1 MKRFKKLFLLVIAA
15 IFILS
20 LASCK
25 NKEVRNTSVPLGEL
39 ASTQSQV
46 IATASHDTS
55 ITQEKYYT
63 RLRAN
68 GYNTFLDNVKKA
80 LFKAELDEVK
90 SQIDLNDN
98 KVNDYEQELFDA
110 YSSDLYLTADADDL
124 KDLKEKD
131 INTRIRKFK
140 DSCSNKG
147 IEITDANTEYVIAD
161 NKIQF
166 KSIPTEII
174 NEKLINIAINKATK
188 DALKEI
194 VDLEKVENEE
204 GKSVTNTNHIVE
216 NDIKSYYESNQMNY
230 GTYQAIIIQ
239 FNTLA
244 EANKAMLYVESKL
257 GAPLSDTNAIHF
269 YTELYNY
276 YYAYRTKLSNNPF
289 EDPTSLEATTYVV
302 NKEQD
307 DLSEVSSSVKN
318 VLTTVLEKDG
328 TYLHTPFNQSNKY
341 LMVYRGDSVSEVNEK
356 YNITP
361 VNEALEW
368 DELKSHKE
376 AYDAI
381 YAEIKDQLTDN
392 KISSYSSTVLKK
404 RLKEAEIK
412 VYDPYL
418 EYQFKTNYDAQYSY
432 INPADFNNSYI
443 FEINYNNT
451 KTTYAVKDFYDE
463 VSKNSGMA
471 LLVEALQL
479 EYIYQYKDRF
489 LTSDEVTKFSDEL
502 NEELEKFNKDKN
514 EAYPSIIGQEN
525 YLLKTYGYN
534 NREDVLKYAKEAQA
548 ILSDYLTENV
558 FDEWAKVNED
568 GTYPEDHSVDYDK
581 LNILQNILD
590 YGNENYNSLFSINI
604 DHILIFID
612 DDGDGNPDDPKEFL
626 ENIDDKADFNSYV
639 LRLSQA
645 IYNETKCEKLTKAN
659 DLMEILEY
667 IVKAYNKDEALYS
680 NPEDNWGNYKKYNF
694 QLKVESLSSSGDTT
708 QANVTNYVTE
718 FADYVKELYATVTKD
733 KLDTEDGDKPTL
745 YFNYTNQEGTKA
757 APTNINEICATE
769 FGYHLIVVNDYE
781 APTSTQKTES
791 SDTNNYQKNIE
802 ILLNEKDKD
811 NIDDNIYVIIPNTYN
826 DAKDKVT
833 MNQFFTYY
841 VQTQRGITSSLDSSI
856 RDLLNSM
863 FDKAIARYTSADFQK
878 YLLFNQLQINI
889 TEPTLTKAASN
900 YSTYLKNVSQSYD
913 VKDAFDAWYGD
924 YNWSRPY

>member
-46 IATASHDTS
+46 IATAKHDVS

-68 GYNTFLDNVKKA
+68 GYNTFLNNVKKA
-80 LFKAELDEVK
+80 LFNKELDEVK
-90 SQIDLNDN
+90 NQIDLNDG

-110 YSSDLYLTADADDL
+110 YSSDLYLTASADAL
-124 KDLKEKD
+124 KDVAEKEID
-131 INTRIRKFK
+131 TRIRKYK
-140 DSCSNKG
+140 DICSNKG
-147 IEITDANTEYVIAD
+147 ITITDANTEYVIVD

-174 NEKLINIAINKATK
+174 DEKLINIAVNKATK

-194 VDLEKVENEE
+194 VDLEKVENDE
-204 GKSVTNTNHIVE
+204 GKMVTNTNHIVE
-216 NDIKSYYESNQMNY
+216 NDIKAYYESNQKNY

-244 EANKAMLYVESKL
+244 EANKAMDYVEAKI
-257 GAPLSDTNAIHF
+257 GPLSDTNAIHF
-269 YTELYNY
+269 YAELYNY
-276 YYAYRTKLSNNPF
+276 YYAYRTRLAENPF
-289 EDPTSLEATTYVV
+289 EDPNSSDVTTYVV
-302 NKEQD
+302 NKDQD

-318 VLTTVLEKDG
+318 ILTTVLEKDG
-328 TYLHTPFNQSNKY
+328 TYLHTPFNQNNKY
-341 LMVYRGDSVSEVNEK
+341 LMVYRGESQSEVNEK

-361 VNEALEW
+361 VNEALDW
-368 DELKSHKE
+368 DDLKSHKE
-376 AYDAI
+376 AYDAV
-381 YAEIKDQLTDN
+381 YAETKDQLIDN

-404 RLKEAEIK
+404 RIKEAEIK

-418 EYQFKTNYDAQYSY
+418 EYQFKTDYADQYSY
-432 INPADFNNSYI
+432 INPSDFNNSYI
-443 FEINYNNT
+443 FEINYNNN
-451 KTTYAVKDFYDE
+451 KTAYAVKDFYNE
-463 VSKNSGMA
+463 VSKNSGLA

-479 EYIYQYKDRF
+479 DYIYQYKDRF
-489 LTSDEVTKFSDEL
+489 LESDEVTKFSEEL
-502 NEELEKFNKDKN
+502 DEELEKFNKDKN
-514 EAYPSIIGQEN
+514 EAYPSIIGQET

-534 NREDVLKYAKEAQA
+534 TREDVIKYAKEAQA

-558 FDEWAKVNED
+558 FDEWAKVNEN
-568 GTYPEDHSVDYDK
+568 GTYPDDHSVDYDK

-590 YGNENYNSLFSINI
+590 YGNENYKKLFSINI

-612 DDGDGNPDDPKEFL
+612 DDGDGNPDDPKDFL
-626 ENIDDKADFNSYV
+626 KNIEDQDDFNTCV
-639 LRLSQA
+639 LQLSQA
-645 IYNETKCEKLTKAN
+645 IYNESKCEKLTKAN

-680 NPEDNWGNYKKYNF
+680 NPEDNWANYKKYNF

-708 QANVTNYVTE
+708 QSNVTNYVE
-718 FADYVKELYATVTKD
+718 DFANYIRELYATVTKD
-733 KLDTEDGDKPTL
+733 KLETENGDKPTL
-745 YFNYTNQEGTKA
+745 YFNYTNQEGTKG
-757 APTNINEICATE
+757 APTSINEICATE
-769 FGYHLIVVNDYE
+769 FGYHLIVVNDYDT
-781 APTSTQKTES
+781 PTSTQKTAS

-802 ILLNEKDKD
+802 ILLNEKDED

-826 DAKDKVT
+826 EDKDKVN

-841 VQTQRGITSSLDSSI
+841 VQTQKGITSSLDSSI

-863 FDKAIARYTSADFQK
+863 FDKAISRYTSADFQK
-878 YLLFNQLQINI
+878 YLLFNQLEIKI
-889 TEPTLTKAASN
+889 SDSTLANAAAN

-913 VKDAFDAWYGD
+913 VKDDFDAWYGD